1 MFTISIVANDAYPS
15 KRVQVAEQV
24 TAIAI
29 ARLLMYDPHIL
40 AVDVYNEQGEKI
52 I

>member
-1 MFTISIVANDAYPS
+1 MFTIFIVANDPHPA
-15 KRVQVAEQV
+15 KRIQVREQV

-40 AVDVYNEQGEKI
+40 VVDVFNEQGEKI

>member
-1 MFTISIVANDAYPS
+1 MFTIFIIANDPHPP
-15 KRVQVAEQV
+15 KQVQVTEQA

-40 AVDVYNEQGEKI
+40 SVDVFNKQGEKI

>member
-1 MFTISIVANDAYPS
+1 MFTIFIIANDPHPP
-15 KRVQVAEQV
+15 KQVQVREQT
-24 TAIAI
+24 TAIAV

-40 AVDVYNEQGEKI
+40 AVDVFNKQGEKI